1 MNFLKGLIDMLRVS
15 PSPDLADSAI
25 PPHAPSNRFHLF
37 CGTFPSELDATA
49 YCLDTNSANEPE
61 PLTRDLPDAMID
73 TSMVEIIY
81 GTRVDAAVQ
90 MLDPSDAASLTERIG
105 EANTLILI
113 SERAFGGLPYTLND
127 TPVLEYLGPFDLG

>member
-1 MNFLKGLIDMLRVS
+1 MNFLKGLIDILRVS
-15 PSPDLADSAI
+15 PASDPAQSAA
-25 PPHAPSNRFHLF
+25 PPHAPCNRFHLF

-49 YCLDTNSANEPE
+49 HCLDAQGPNAPE

-90 MLDPSDAASLTERIG
+90 MLDPSGAANLTHRIG
-105 EANTLILI
+105 TANTLLLI
-113 SERAFGGLPYTLND
+113 PERAFGGLPYTLND
-127 TPVLEYLGPFDLG
+127 TPVLQYLGPFDLG

>member
-15 PSPDLADSAI
+15 PTRDLADSAT

-37 CGTFPSELDATA
+37 CGTFASEPDANA
-49 YCLDTNSANEPE
+49 YCFDAPNPNAPE

-81 GTRVDAAVQ
+81 GPRVDAAVQ
-90 MLDPSDAASLTERIG
+90 ILDPSSSLNLADRIG
-105 EANTLILI
+105 AANTLILI

-127 TPVLEYLGPFDLG
+127 TPVLAYLGPFDLG